1 MNYDCEKFID
11 SYIESFNRTSKSQ
24 DEKRGLALPKMED
37 IETLEEEL
45 MSLFFPGLS
54 GSESKSKLISVVTY
68 HMESVTRLLY
78 DSVLLALS
86 YEDKGSTPVRA
97 LEDKSAEIVDD
108 LASHFKD
115 IRALLKLDAEAGF
128 KGDPAAKSVHEVI
141 LSYPSIQALAVHRVA
156 HHLYKLGV
164 PLVPRMMNE
173 VMHHY
178 TGIDIHPGAEIG
190 ESFFIDH
197 GTGVVIGETTF
208 GKGVMQDVLPWDGG
222 AIHFTS
228 ARYKTPGGNDIN
240 ETGITPDI
248 TVTPPQ
254 MSDEEL
260 TDYYDFINEHYEDMV
275 AWIDE
280 NPAYSID
287 NIEAFTA
294 LWQDEIS
301 FDPYYLRLMIRNQYI
316 VSMNWE
322 DRPIADPVYDIVLAA
337 AVDYLDSL

>member
-24 DEKRGLALPKMED
+24 EEKRGLALPKMED

-45 MSLFFPGLS
+45 MALFFPGLS

-141 LSYPSIQALAVHRVA
+141 LSYPSIQALTVHRVA

-197 GTGVVIGETTF
+197 GTGVVIGETTVI
-208 GKGVMQDVLPWDGG
+208 GNNVKLYQGVTLGALSFPKNGCGLLLRGAKRHPTIKDNVTIYANATILGDVTIGENSTIGSSVW
-222 AIHFTS
+222 I
-228 ARYKTPGGNDIN
+228 KEDI
-240 ETGITPDI
+240 
-248 TVTPPQ
+248 
-254 MSDEEL
+254 
-260 TDYYDFINEHYEDMV
+260 
-275 AWIDE
+275 
-280 NPAYSID
+280 PANSRV
-287 NIEAFTA
+287 
-294 LWQDEIS
+294 L
-301 FDPYYLRLMIRNQYI
+301 
-316 VSMNWE
+316 
-322 DRPIADPVYDIVLAA
+322 IADPEITIKQKLPR
-337 AVDYLDSL
+337 

>member
-45 MSLFFPGLS
+45 MALFFPGLS

-197 GTGVVIGETTF
+197 GTGVVIGETTVI
-208 GKGVMQDVLPWDGG
+208 GNNVKLYQGVTLGALSFPKNGCGLLLRGAKRHPTIKDNVTIYANATILGDVTIGENSTIGSSVW
-222 AIHFTS
+222 I
-228 ARYKTPGGNDIN
+228 KEDI
-240 ETGITPDI
+240 
-248 TVTPPQ
+248 
-254 MSDEEL
+254 
-260 TDYYDFINEHYEDMV
+260 
-275 AWIDE
+275 
-280 NPAYSID
+280 PANSRV
-287 NIEAFTA
+287 
-294 LWQDEIS
+294 L
-301 FDPYYLRLMIRNQYI
+301 L
-316 VSMNWE
+316 
-322 DRPIADPVYDIVLAA
+322 ADPEITIKQKLPR
-337 AVDYLDSL
+337 

>member
-45 MSLFFPGLS
+45 MALFFPGLS

-141 LSYPSIQALAVHRVA
+141 LSYPSIQALTVHRVA

-197 GTGVVIGETTF
+197 GTGVVIGETTVI
-208 GKGVMQDVLPWDGG
+208 GNNVKLYQGVTLGALSFPKNGCGLLLRGAKRHPTIKDNVTIYANATILGDVTIGENSTIGSSVW
-222 AIHFTS
+222 I
-228 ARYKTPGGNDIN
+228 KEDI
-240 ETGITPDI
+240 
-248 TVTPPQ
+248 
-254 MSDEEL
+254 
-260 TDYYDFINEHYEDMV
+260 
-275 AWIDE
+275 
-280 NPAYSID
+280 PANSRV
-287 NIEAFTA
+287 
-294 LWQDEIS
+294 L
-301 FDPYYLRLMIRNQYI
+301 
-316 VSMNWE
+316 
-322 DRPIADPVYDIVLAA
+322 IADPEITIKQKLPR
-337 AVDYLDSL
+337 

>member
-197 GTGVVIGETTF
+197 GTGVVIGETTVI
-208 GKGVMQDVLPWDGG
+208 GNNVKLYQGVTLGALSFPKNGCGLLLRGAKRHPTIKDNVTIYANATILGDVTIGENSTIGSSVW
-222 AIHFTS
+222 I
-228 ARYKTPGGNDIN
+228 KEDI
-240 ETGITPDI
+240 
-248 TVTPPQ
+248 
-254 MSDEEL
+254 
-260 TDYYDFINEHYEDMV
+260 
-275 AWIDE
+275 
-280 NPAYSID
+280 PANSRV
-287 NIEAFTA
+287 
-294 LWQDEIS
+294 L
-301 FDPYYLRLMIRNQYI
+301 
-316 VSMNWE
+316 
-322 DRPIADPVYDIVLAA
+322 IADPEITIKQKLPR
-337 AVDYLDSL
+337 

>member
-45 MSLFFPGLS
+45 MALFFPGLS

-197 GTGVVIGETTF
+197 GTGVVIGETTVI
-208 GKGVMQDVLPWDGG
+208 GNNVKLYQGVTLGALSFPKNGCGLLLRGAKRHPTIKDNVTIYANATILGDVTIGENSTIGSSVW
-222 AIHFTS
+222 I
-228 ARYKTPGGNDIN
+228 KEDI
-240 ETGITPDI
+240 
-248 TVTPPQ
+248 
-254 MSDEEL
+254 
-260 TDYYDFINEHYEDMV
+260 
-275 AWIDE
+275 
-280 NPAYSID
+280 PANSRV
-287 NIEAFTA
+287 
-294 LWQDEIS
+294 L
-301 FDPYYLRLMIRNQYI
+301 
-316 VSMNWE
+316 
-322 DRPIADPVYDIVLAA
+322 IADPEITIKQKLPR
-337 AVDYLDSL
+337 